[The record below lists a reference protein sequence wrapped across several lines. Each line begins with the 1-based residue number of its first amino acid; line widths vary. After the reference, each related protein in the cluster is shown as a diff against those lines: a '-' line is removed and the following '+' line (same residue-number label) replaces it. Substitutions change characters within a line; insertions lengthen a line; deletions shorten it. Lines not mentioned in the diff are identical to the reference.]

1 LDTNPNFFFEVK
13 DEIEKAKNFL
23 FTELSNSRKVRPFVT
38 FFRFEIPLFS
48 VYLPLVDTAEE
59 RIQSLRNLTW
69 LNSVVGSNTVFFA
82 IDSSINMVTLTGEDK
97 QQDVYLLFLSNKAGA
112 FVYPLCYNYSSSN
125 NSIEWLEDLKIEDQ
139 QVLENQPEIVAFLA
153 SQFFLEPKILPFD
166 AYVSFLKEKGCEF
179 TFYEPLS
186 EELIPYAISTFHDN

>member
-1 LDTNPNFFFEVK
+1 LHDVLEDSPVLTKEVLEYNFGAYTAYLVELLTKDLAAQREQLTKIEEAFVKKLAESPIDALLIKLAARLDNFRCLQFHLKRNPFDYIQSTECHYFPLV
-13 DEIEKAKNFL
+13 EK
-23 FTELSNSRKVRPFVT
+23 SNS
-38 FFRFEIPLFS
+38 
-48 VYLPLVDTAEE
+48 TAAKKLLRELKIE
-59 RIQSLRNLTW
+59 R
-69 LNSVVGSNTVFFA
+69 
-82 IDSSINMVTLTGEDK
+82 
-97 QQDVYLLFLSNKAGA
+97 NK
-112 FVYPLCYNYSSSN
+112 F
-125 NSIEWLEDLKIEDQ
+125 IEWLEDLKIEDQ